1 MLAEVH
7 SGVQFWTPAVILAAV
22 VVAIV
27 MVVVPSVGHIEAG
40 SRMILSAFIA
50 DCWRHARLAP
60 GYAKS
65 TTMAATV

>member
-7 SGVQFWTPAVILAAV
+7 SGVQFCTPAVILAAV

-27 MVVVPSVGHIEAG
+27 MVVVVPSVGHIEAG

-50 DCWRHARLAP
+50 DC
-60 GYAKS
+60 
-65 TTMAATV
+65 